1 MRQAGKKFR
10 LQGSISMAANLL
22 VRDHISFY
30 LCDRSLL
37 KLLGQQI
44 LQFTWMICTYSSSK
58 LQYASCCCC
67 CHLGRWC
74 WCFCWWWCW
83 CGRPWWCSPRGWSC
97 ILLLGFPVY
106 IYIYIYYL
114 YITFSVATDFFPG
127 VRSGTVHS
135 KVMSYLSSFS
145 CPKKTRL
152 RIEIIELQ
160 RLFIE

>member
-1 MRQAGKKFR
+1 MRHVVAAAILVVGAGAFAGGDVGAGGR
-10 LQGSISMAANLL
+10 GGVLL
-22 VRDHISFY
+22 VVGHAFY
-30 LCDRSLL
+30 
-37 KLLGQQI
+37 
-44 LQFTWMICTYSSSK
+44 
-58 LQYASCCCC
+58 
-67 CHLGRWC
+67 
-74 WCFCWWWCW
+74 
-83 CGRPWWCSPRGWSC
+83 CSAFPC
-97 ILLLGFPVY
+97 IY
-106 IYIYIYYL
+106 TYIYIYYL